1 MTKVAQEVASQEV
14 ASEDYG
20 FLPPAHLCLRLFGQS
35 NAEHAFLR
43 AWRGGFASQSWLLC
57 GSRGVGK
64 ASFAY
69 AAARFLLDNER
80 SYEQKKQLRA
90 LSSCSSSIIFQ
101 QVAAGTHPDLVSLSA
116 VGEGEITVDQARSLV
131 SFLHKTPMF
140 SSYRVG
146 IVDSADRLNREA
158 ANALLKVVE
167 EPSRRVVLL
176 LVCHSS
182 AALIATLRSRCRPLS
197 FSSVALEPIVEF
209 LCEHGAERSVG
220 ELIARLSGGSFYYA
234 GLLCEAGGE
243 SFIRAFGEAISASLI
258 SASLISASLANSQKD
273 GLQKDGLQ
281 KDGLL
286 ESEKMEHLLG
296 LLGNDKPTAE
306 AFRFLWQR
314 FLSCAVRA
322 GLDDASS
329 SFAASEQSH
338 SSSLA
343 MLELLS
349 VSARKALSQ
358 TRVTFWQELWQST
371 VANLLASRSAR
382 GGDFT
387 LSASFALASLS
398 KIR

>member
-1 MTKVAQEVASQEV
+1 MSKAVQEV
-14 ASEDYG
+14 ASEGYG
-20 FLPPAHLCLRLFGQS
+20 FLPPAHLCLRLSGQS
-35 NAEHAFLR
+35 SAEHAFLR

-80 SYEQKKQLRA
+80 SYEQKRKLRD

-131 SFLHKTPMF
+131 SFLHKTPML
-140 SSYRVG
+140 SSYRVA

-182 AALIATLRSRCRPLS
+182 AALVATLRSRCRPLS
-197 FSSVALEPIVEF
+197 FASVALEPIVEF
-209 LCEHGAERSVG
+209 LCEQGAERSVG

-243 SFIRAFGEAISASLI
+243 SFIRAFGDATSASLT
-258 SASLISASLANSQKD
+258 NSQKTRLDNELDNELDD
-273 GLQKDGLQ
+273 GLR
-281 KDGLL
+281 
-286 ESEKMEHLLG
+286 EAEKMEHLLG
-296 LLGNDKPTAE
+296 LLANDKPTAE

-329 SFAASEQSH
+329 SFTEGEH
-338 SSSLA
+338 RDSSSLA
-343 MLELLS
+343 VLELLS
-349 VSARKALSQ
+349 VSARKALRQ

-398 KIR
+398 KIS